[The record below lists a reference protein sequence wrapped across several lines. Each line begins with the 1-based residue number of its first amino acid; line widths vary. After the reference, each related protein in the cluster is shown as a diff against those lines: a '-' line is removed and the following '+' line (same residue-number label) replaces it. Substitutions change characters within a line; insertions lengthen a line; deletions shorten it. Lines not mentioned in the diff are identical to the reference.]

1 MTDEIQH
8 FYANW
13 ARDCSTDSLN
23 HILED
28 SDRRDREG
36 KAYSRE
42 AVHAVRVEKDRRLA
56 DPNSPDFRP
65 TFF

>member
-13 ARDCSTDSLN
+13 ARQCSTESLN
-23 HILED
+23 HILND
-28 SDRRDREG
+28 TDRWIREG
-36 KAYSRE
+36 REYSTQ
-42 AVHAVRVEKDRRLA
+42 AVDAVRVEKDRRLA
-56 DPNSPDFRP
+56 DPNSSDFRP